1 MSDVPNIEANEEFR
15 GEYEVALES
24 WLRRRF
30 SFFCASFFALE
41 CAIAIFTITIAFLD
55 PEIPDLALGEQ
66 SSSSFRIGVYAAAP
80 LISVLILG
88 WFLWAVRPR
97 LERRSDLVRAA
108 SILILLISFVDLAL
122 MVLLRDDPAGTEGT
136 IGWLF
141 VMHFVSTL
149 FLPWTPRESVRA
161 IGPVILA
168 WIALELLFGLGGD
181 PLGTVVRV
189 VLAPLV
195 LIPGILVAHFRMRRW
210 GRRFRSEA
218 FKRSFLSLRREMTQ
232 ARTMHESL
240 FPDPIDDDE
249 ITFDFVFK
257 PMRDLGGDFIHASR
271 GPGGSLRV
279 LLLDVTGHGLAA
291 AMTVTRLSGEI
302 ERIFAEQPNIGPAA
316 VLQCLNHY
324 VHLLLSPHSIFAT
337 AVIVEVDPKKGV
349 LRYANAGH
357 PPAFLRTTGHPPR
370 RLEPTAMMLG
380 AVSIDDFEC
389 EEHRAEM
396 APGDLI
402 ILYTDGSIESRDRH
416 GRLMG
421 IDGLEKVIKEAGTPK
436 RWVSHLMRLTETHQ
450 AGKNEDDILIATI
463 ARK

>member
-161 IGPVILA
+161 IGPVFLA

-210 GRRFRSEA
+210 GRRFRS
-218 FKRSFLSLRREMTQ
+218 
-232 ARTMHESL
+232 
-240 FPDPIDDDE
+240 D
-249 ITFDFVFK
+249 
-257 PMRDLGGDFIHASR
+257 
-271 GPGGSLRV
+271 
-279 LLLDVTGHGLAA
+279 
-291 AMTVTRLSGEI
+291 
-302 ERIFAEQPNIGPAA
+302 
-316 VLQCLNHY
+316 
-324 VHLLLSPHSIFAT
+324 HSHF
-337 AVIVEVDPKKGV
+337 
-349 LRYANAGH
+349 
-357 PPAFLRTTGHPPR
+357 
-370 RLEPTAMMLG
+370 
-380 AVSIDDFEC
+380 
-389 EEHRAEM
+389 
-396 APGDLI
+396 
-402 ILYTDGSIESRDRH
+402 
-416 GRLMG
+416 
-421 IDGLEKVIKEAGTPK
+421 
-436 RWVSHLMRLTETHQ
+436 
-450 AGKNEDDILIATI
+450 
-463 ARK
+463 